1 MKNEVVTIKVEGI
14 GEINISATMKGECKG
29 TKMFN
34 LRHYVFM
41 LRIWSEHGSMT
52 CSFHDSAYNYSKGVK
67 KMNKEALMG
76 ALDCILSD
84 ISMYEN
90 NEIKWNYDDEDAA
103 LMKQAE
109 KGCKRERDN
118 FVKVVGGEENLWTA
132 IEKLT
137 EEINFELYHC

>member
-1 MKNEVVTIKVEGI
+1 MKNEVITINVKGI
-14 GEINISATMKGECKG
+14 GEINVSSTMRGECKG
-29 TKMFN
+29 TKMFS
-34 LRHYVFM
+34 LRHYVYT
-41 LRIWSEHGSMT
+41 LRIWSKHGKMS
-52 CSFHDSAYNYSKGVK
+52 CAFHDCAANYPSVK
-67 KMNKEALMG
+67 KLDGNALLN

-90 NEIKWNYDDEDAA
+90 DEIKWNYDDEDAA

-132 IEKLT
+132 IEELT
-137 EEINFELYHC
+137 EYINEKSQYK